1 MQTLLDQ
8 LDKGTLWRSPGGIH
22 PPEVKFLSNTTPI
35 SQLPLALE
43 YLVPVPHVG
52 ENYTLAVKVGDKVLK
67 GTPLTQAQASKI
79 QVGMSHQQVR
89 FLLGSPT
96 VSDPMNPLRWDYIYN
111 YTPGTYAKKAKIP
124 AAQGQHLKVYFD
136 PNGIVQ
142 KIEGLETIPASQPGL
157 PASKEAILNA
167 PPL

>member
-1 MQTLLDQ
+1 MQKIMLTLFVTSL
-8 LDKGTLWRSPGGIH
+8 LVGCSTLG
-22 PPEVKFLSNTTPI
+22 V
-35 SQLPLALE
+35 
-43 YLVPVPHVG
+43 Y
-52 ENYTLAVKVGDKVLK
+52 KVDIPQ

-96 VSDPMNPLRWDYIYN
+96 VSDPLNPLRWDYIYN

-124 AAQGQHLKVYFD
+124 AAHGQHLQIIFNQNGNVEKV
-136 PNGIVQ
+136 
-142 KIEGLETIPASQPGL
+142 EGLETIPESQPGL
-157 PASKEAILNA
+157 PGSKEAILNA

>member
-1 MQTLLDQ
+1 M
-8 LDKGTLWRSPGGIH
+8 G
-22 PPEVKFLSNTTPI
+22 V
-35 SQLPLALE
+35 
-43 YLVPVPHVG
+43 Y
-52 ENYTLAVKVGDKVLK
+52 KVDIPQ

-111 YTPGTYAKKAKIP
+111 YIPGTYAKKAKIP
-124 AAQGQHLKVYFD
+124 AAHGQHLKIYFD
-136 PNGIVQ
+136 QNGIVQ
-142 KIEGLETIPASQPGL
+142 KIEGLETIPESQPGL
-157 PASKEAILNA
+157 PGSKEAILTA

>member
-1 MQTLLDQ
+1 MQ
-8 LDKGTLWRSPGGIH
+8 KIM
-22 PPEVKFLSNTTPI
+22 
-35 SQLPLALE
+35 LALFVTS
-43 YLVPVPHVG
+43 LLAG
-52 ENYTLAVKVGDKVLK
+52 CSTLGVYKVD
-67 GTPLTQAQASKI
+67 I
-79 QVGMSHQQVR
+79 R